1 MTSSNNTSGKHKIYE
16 VESWG
21 PPYLNGT
28 KYFTV
33 YWEHGI
39 TGFKYVYP
47 NIMARDELDAYVIAM
62 KKLEEGAEF

>member
-1 MTSSNNTSGKHKIYE
+1 MSGKHKIYE
-16 VESWG
+16 VEAWG